1 MHPRDPQ
8 PFSSAEASFF
18 PQPLHA
24 EWDTAHLPIL
34 PFFVRTVRQSDLFSL
49 AEILASSFHSPDGT
63 FGWLYPVLRVGIY
76 EDLRS
81 RLHTP
86 KRHYACLVAVL
97 PDSRNME
104 PPVDDRLIGT
114 VEISLRRHS
123 LNPFCGSRY
132 LYLSNLAVQD
142 GYRRQ
147 GVAKHLLKT
156 CERVA
161 LEWGFSDLYLH
172 VLENNHRARRLYWKA
187 GYRLK
192 SIDTNPVGWILG
204 KPRQLLL
211 RKHLTQDG
219 GQTRIKDEG

>member
-8 PFSSAEASFF
+8 PLPSEMMSSA
-18 PQPLHA
+18 QPLLP
-24 EWDTAHLPIL
+24 EWDDTASMPVL
-34 PFFVRTVRQSDLFSL
+34 PFFGRTVRQPDLFYL
-49 AEILASSFHSPDGT
+49 AEILASSFHSQDGT
-63 FGWLYPVLRVGIY
+63 FGWLYPLLRVGIY

-97 PDSRNME
+97 PDSRNIDPM
-104 PPVDDRLIGT
+104 VNDRLIGT

-123 LNPFCGSRY
+123 LNPFSGSRY

-142 GYRRQ
+142 DYRRQ

-161 LEWGFSDLYLH
+161 LDWGFSDLYLH

-204 KPRQLLL
+204 RPRQLLL
-211 RKHLTQDG
+211 RKPLVQ
-219 GQTRIKDEG
+219 KDEG

>member
-1 MHPRDPQ
+1 M
-8 PFSSAEASFF
+8 
-18 PQPLHA
+18 
-24 EWDTAHLPIL
+24 L
-34 PFFVRTVRQSDLFSL
+34 PFFVRTMRQADLVYL
-49 AEILASSFHSPDGT
+49 AEILTSSFHSQDGT

-76 EDLRS
+76 EDLRT

-86 KRHYACLVAVL
+86 KRHYACLVAVS
-97 PDSRNME
+97 PDSKNGD
-104 PPVDDRLIGT
+104 PKADDRLIGT

-123 LNPFCGSRY
+123 LNPFCGTRY

-156 CERVA
+156 CERIA
-161 LEWGFSDLYLH
+161 LDWGFADLYL
-172 VLENNHRARRLYWKA
+172 HRARRLYWKA

-192 SIDTNPVGWILG
+192 SIDTNPVGWLLG

-211 RKHLTQDG
+211 RKHLV
-219 GQTRIKDEG
+219 

>member
-1 MHPRDPQ
+1 MHPRNPQ
-8 PFSSAEASFF
+8 PFSYGDALLPA
-18 PQPLHA
+18 P
-24 EWDTAHLPIL
+24 EWDAAELSLL
-34 PFFVRTVRQSDLFSL
+34 PFFVRTIRQPDLFYL
-49 AEILASSFHSPDGT
+49 AEILASSFHSQDGT

-81 RLHTP
+81 RLYAP

-97 PDSRNME
+97 PDRKTGDSGG
-104 PPVDDRLIGT
+104 DDRLIGT

-132 LYLSNLAVQD
+132 LYISNLAVQD
-142 GYRRQ
+142 GFRRQ

-156 CERVA
+156 CERIA
-161 LEWGFSDLYLH
+161 LDWGFPDLYLH

-192 SIDTNPVGWILG
+192 SVDTNPVGWLLG

-211 RKHLTQDG
+211 RKHLT
-219 GQTRIKDEG
+219 KD